1 MALREG
7 HMTPVTLLKCSLA
20 GLTLLASVSVMP
32 QSAFAHPG
40 GGFGGGGFH
49 GGPGFGGGGFR
60 GGGGGYRGGPGPGF
74 GGGFHGGPGFHGGG
88 FRPGWGGGPG
98 WRGPGWRGPGWGGG
112 PRWGGGW
119 GRPYYGWGWGYPG
132 WGWGYGAGSWG
143 WGWGAPFVFGS
154 ALGLAVGGAVAA
166 SSAPELPAN
175 VYANPS
181 YYAPQSYYAQPQQG
195 SVNETYQYA
204 PPAYEEG
211 GDDVVHCSAGR
222 FFNKLTESCDR
233 R

>member
-1 MALREG
+1 
-7 HMTPVTLLKCSLA
+7 
-20 GLTLLASVSVMP
+20 
-32 QSAFAHPG
+32 
-40 GGFGGGGFH
+40 
-49 GGPGFGGGGFR
+49 
-60 GGGGGYRGGPGPGF
+60 
-74 GGGFHGGPGFHGGG
+74 
-88 FRPGWGGGPG
+88 
-98 WRGPGWRGPGWGGG
+98 
-112 PRWGGGW
+112 
-119 GRPYYGWGWGYPG
+119 
-132 WGWGYGAGSWG
+132 GYGAGSWG
-143 WGWGAPFVFGS
+143 WGWDAPFVFGS

-204 PPAYEEG
+204 PPAYEEE

>member
-1 MALREG
+1 
-7 HMTPVTLLKCSLA
+7 MTPVTLLKCSLA
-20 GLTLLASVSVMP
+20 GLTLLASVSVLP

-74 GGGFHGGPGFHGGG
+74 GGGFHGGG

-119 GRPYYGWGWGYPG
+119 GSGWGRPYYGWG

>member
-20 GLTLLASVSVMP
+20 GLTLLASVSVLP

-74 GGGFHGGPGFHGGG
+74 GGGFHGGG

-119 GRPYYGWGWGYPG
+119 GSGWGRPYYGWG